1 MGAWGV
7 GVFENDDASDW
18 VYELEQSSDLSV
30 VQQALAEVAA
40 RGGSA
45 DDDGPDASD
54 SAAALA
60 AAEVVAMLRGRPG
73 DGVPDDVGKW
83 VAALGEP
90 ASGELVELARAAVR
104 QVLAASELKD
114 LYDEAGVE
122 SSEEWEACVDDL
134 LTRLE

>member
-1 MGAWGV
+1 M

-30 VQQALAEVAA
+30 VQQTLAEVAGP
-40 RGGSA
+40 GGSA
-45 DDDGPDASD
+45 DDEDGPQAPDA
-54 SAAALA
+54 AAALA
-60 AAEVVAMLRGRPG
+60 AAEVVATLRGRPG

-90 ASGELVELARAAVR
+90 ASGELVGLARAAVR
-104 QVLAASELKD
+104 QVLTASELKD

-122 SSEEWEACVDDL
+122 SSEEWEACLDDL

>member
-30 VQQALAEVAA
+30 VQQALAEVA
-40 RGGSA
+40 GTH
-45 DDDGPDASD
+45 DEDGPQALDA
-54 SAAALA
+54 AAALA
-60 AAEVVAMLRGRPG
+60 AAEVVATLRGRPG

-104 QVLAASELKD
+104 QVLTASELKD

>member
-30 VQQALAEVAA
+30 VQQALAEAA
-40 RGGSA
+40 GTH
-45 DDDGPDASD
+45 DEDGPQALDA
-54 SAAALA
+54 AAALA
-60 AAEVVAMLRGRPG
+60 AAEVVATLRGRPG

-104 QVLAASELKD
+104 QVLTASELKD